1 MMGDRKEGNMG
12 KGSKASTSKEEFNYV
27 DELEVALELVS
38 LNESMMMRDREEQ
51 NVVGKGSKAN
61 TSKVEFNEKEPQVAS
76 KLFAPSLE
84 EQLRDQHEDGART
97 SEPLNKNKRRKC
109 VFDKA
114 SRARDKESSLSRKFS
129 TSEKIEKRK
138 ILSTIFDHEP
148 EKMPPVPGHIAM
160 LIKDGQCSTPFLK
173 QLQVHEFTAA
183 TLLLSKPVVETCL
196 FPLLNKEEKN
206 APGGVPVTAY
216 DEKGEAF
223 PMRFKRRLVKNDYM
237 LCDGWRE
244 FSIEHELGKFQ
255 DFVTLWMFRNK
266 ETDGLCFVVSYRRF
280 ENVDCRVSRK
290 TG

>member
-1 MMGDRKEGNMG
+1 MG
-12 KGSKASTSKEEFNYV
+12 KGSKASTSKEQFNYA
-27 DELEVALELVS
+27 DELEVAQELVS
-38 LNESMMMRDREEQ
+38 LNESMMMRDREEE
-51 NVVGKGSKAN
+51 NVGKGSKAN

-84 EQLRDQHEDGART
+84 EQLRDQHEDSART
-97 SEPLNKNKRRKC
+97 SEPLNKNKIRKC
-109 VFDKA
+109 VHDKA
-114 SRARDKESSLSRKFS
+114 SRARDKEISLSQKFS
-129 TSEKIEKRK
+129 TSEKTEKRK

-148 EKMPPVPGHIAM
+148 EKMPP
-160 LIKDGQCSTPFLK
+160 DGQCSTPFFK

-196 FPLLNKEEKN
+196 FPLLNEEEKN

-223 PMRFKRRLVKNDYM
+223 PMRFKRRLVIKNDYV

-244 FSIEHELGKFQ
+244 FSIEHELRKFQ